1 MKRLSKE
8 TKTKYAI
15 ALAREAMIEK
25 LTTFIEKRNNKQL
38 RDIYLTYFRDD
49 IHSLALAE
57 EKSEEKQIKKLGCSG
72 VVDCTEPCQSSEVH
86 LNSSSTNSPE
96 RE

>member
-72 VVDCTEPCQSSEVH
+72 VTDAQSHANPQEY
-86 LNSSSTNSPE
+86 T
-96 RE
+96 